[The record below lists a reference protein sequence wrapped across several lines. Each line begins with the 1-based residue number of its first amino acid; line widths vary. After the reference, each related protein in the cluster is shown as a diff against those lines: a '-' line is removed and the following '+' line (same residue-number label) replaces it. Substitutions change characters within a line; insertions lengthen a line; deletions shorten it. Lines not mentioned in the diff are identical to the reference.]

1 MGRGPMGREMRLEDI
16 ALLLVDGDNLLHEV
30 RGSRDEG
37 GVAWLLPRLARWRPD
52 GMRIVVALDGHPVP
66 GEPSRR
72 RASRGIEFRH
82 SGSRSAD
89 DLLIELLSARP
100 YAERT
105 RSAVVTRDHELAD
118 RARRT
123 GGGTRAVDWLLRQL
137 NAAAA
142 PSGAASV
149 TTSPVGVGQGRPP
162 RSRGSDPADPD
173 TVREPWRSG
182 RGATRKRGNP
192 RRGAKP
198 SRRCS
203 R

>member
-1 MGRGPMGREMRLEDI
+1 MSRETRPDDI
-16 ALLLVDGDNLLHEV
+16 ALLLVDGDNLLHDV

-52 GMRIVVALDGHPVP
+52 GMRIVVALDGHPGP

-72 RASRGIEFRH
+72 RASRGIEFQH

-105 RSAVVTRDHELAD
+105 RSAVVSGDHELVD
-118 RARRT
+118 RARRV
-123 GGGTRAVDWLLRQL
+123 GGSTYAVGWLLKQL
-137 NAAAA
+137 NAATG
-142 PSGAASV
+142 PNGAASASA
-149 TTSPVGVGQGRPP
+149 SPVGIGQGKSP
-162 RSRGSDPADPD
+162 SRLGSDPADPD
-173 TVREPWRSG
+173 AAREESWRSG
-182 RGATRKRGNP
+182 RGATRKKGNP
-192 RRGAKP
+192 RRGVKP